1 MRAVGR
7 RSERVIFEIMIR
19 YLAMFFTN
27 LIYFVLALGF
37 ATDTK
42 GLPPGKGQ
50 AIVQQQCGGC
60 HALKV
65 VTAKRASK
73 QQWSTIVDHMITRGA
88 EVPDEEIE
96 TLVDYLTK
104 NFGPASAPAGEE
116 KGHDRSGPVNVN
128 SATAVELAAALDL
141 SAAESTSIVSYREQ
155 NGIFKEW
162 RDLTKI
168 PGIEIKKIESN
179 KDRLVF

>member
-1 MRAVGR
+1 M
-7 RSERVIFEIMIR
+7 FQT
-19 YLAMFFTN
+19 MFFTW
-27 LIYFVLALGF
+27 LIYLAL
-37 ATDTK
+37 ALAADAN

-73 QQWSTIVDHMITRGA
+73 QQWSTVVDQMITRGA
-88 EVPDEEIE
+88 DVPDEDID
-96 TLVDYLTK
+96 TLVDYLAR
-104 NFGPASAPAGEE
+104 NFAPATEPAGTE
-116 KGHDRSGPVNVN
+116 KGHDRTEPVNVN
-128 SATAVELAAALDL
+128 SASAAELAAALDL
-141 SAAESTSIVSYREQ
+141 SAAQSTSIVSYREQ
-155 NGIFKEW
+155 NGNFKQW

-168 PGIEIKKIESN
+168 PGIEIRKIESN